1 MPNLM
6 WTWQEA
12 AAVTGVLAALWGI
25 LRLRDAGHRVQPFLR
40 EASLIIGLYG
50 LWQLAGALAGSGTY
64 AAVGRGKWIWDV
76 ERTLHLPS
84 EHTVQ
89 AWILPHPLIVETANL
104 YYASMH
110 FTALIVFLV
119 WLFVRHPDAYS
130 HWRTTMALLTAACLA
145 IQFLPVAPPRMVP
158 GIGLADT
165 AMQYGQSV
173 YGTVGGFDPD
183 QLSAMPSVHV
193 GWAVLI
199 ALCAYR
205 VSTSRWRYLGTAHA
219 AMTIFVVVATGNHFW
234 ADGIVAVAL
243 LGATLGAQAATR
255 SRIRRRVTGRKDLT
269 KPDVEK
275 SGLVD
280 VM

>member
-1 MPNLM
+1 
-6 WTWQEA
+6 
-12 AAVTGVLAALWGI
+12 
-25 LRLRDAGHRVQPFLR
+25 
-40 EASLIIGLYG
+40 
-50 LWQLAGALAGSGTY
+50 
-64 AAVGRGKWIWDV
+64 
-76 ERTLHLPS
+76 
-84 EHTVQ
+84 
-89 AWILPHPLIVETANL
+89 
-104 YYASMH
+104 
-110 FTALIVFLV
+110 
-119 WLFVRHPDAYS
+119 
-130 HWRTTMALLTAACLA
+130 
-145 IQFLPVAPPRMVP
+145 
-158 GIGLADT
+158 
-165 AMQYGQSV
+165 MQYGQSV